1 MPYSPLG
8 GLRYDGAPRFGVVMG
23 SVADWLGVAWRG
35 CGDGLRRMPLGA
47 CALCRMGCG
56 AGEGLC
62 GHCRDA
68 LVRNRNA
75 CRGCAL
81 PLPLLED
88 GVCGGCLARRRW
100 PLDGVVAPYLYDEPL
115 DGLIIDFKHR
125 ARPDML
131 RALLPPLVRSLAEQG
146 WERPQLVP
154 VPLHWRRLWRRGFN
168 QSLLIA
174 RALGAQ
180 LGWPV
185 AGQVLRRHRHT
196 VPQQGLNRAQRRR
209 NVRGAFALR
218 GAPPGVAVLVDDVMT
233 TGATA
238 EAAAA
243 ALRARGAEQVYLCAL
258 ARAGGPR

>member
-1 MPYSPLG
+1 
-8 GLRYDGAPRFGVVMG
+8 MG
-23 SVADWLGVAWRG
+23 FADWLAVAWRG
-35 CGDGLRRMPLGA
+35 CGDGLRRLPLGA
-47 CALCRMGCG
+47 CALCRMYCG
-56 AGEGLC
+56 AAEGLC

-68 LVRNRNA
+68 LPLNRNA

-81 PLPLLED
+81 PLHSGGGGL
-88 GVCGGCLARRRW
+88 CGGCLARKQR
-100 PLDGVVAPYLYDEPL
+100 PLDGAVVPFIYDEPL
-115 DGLIIDFKHR
+115 DGLVINYKHG

-131 RALLPPLVRSLAEQG
+131 GALLAPLVQSLGAQD
-146 WERPQLVP
+146 WPQPQLVP

-185 AGQVLRRHRHT
+185 AEHLLRRHRHT
-196 VPQQGLNRAQRRR
+196 VPQQGLDRAARRR

-218 GAPPGVAVLVDDVMT
+218 GPAPGVVVLVDDVMT

-238 EAAAA
+238 ETAAET
-243 ALRARGAEQVYLCAL
+243 LRIGGARRVYLCAL